1 VTGEVGREA
10 GLKDRGRLDGG
21 GTRLVTRLKERYP
34 WRPAPGVALLTVIL
48 FEFDDF
54 PMMRQL
60 LLGIRRRAERLVA
73 QAPATL
79 RP

>member
-1 VTGEVGREA
+1 
-10 GLKDRGRLDGG
+10 
-21 GTRLVTRLKERYP
+21 VTRLKERYP
-34 WRPAPGVALLTVIL
+34 WRSAPGVALLTVIL
-48 FEFDDF
+48 FEFGDF

-60 LLGIRRRAERLVA
+60 LLGIRGRAERLVA

>member
-1 VTGEVGREA
+1 
-10 GLKDRGRLDGG
+10 
-21 GTRLVTRLKERYP
+21 
-34 WRPAPGVALLTVIL
+34 VALLTVIL
-48 FEFDDF
+48 SEFGDF